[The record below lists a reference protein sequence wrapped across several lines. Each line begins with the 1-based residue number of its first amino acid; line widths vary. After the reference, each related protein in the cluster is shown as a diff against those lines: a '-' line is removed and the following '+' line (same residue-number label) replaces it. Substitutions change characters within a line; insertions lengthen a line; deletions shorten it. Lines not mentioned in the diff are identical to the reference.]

1 MEVMPRPKGSK
12 NKKTLEAEA
21 RLGER
26 IAEQR
31 TTMAQLEKEQ
41 KKLLKEIAAR
51 KDRLKTVQKELRR
64 TGKSV
69 EKLTAKKT
77 EVDAEYAEAAK
88 TQEMRQ
94 LVSAL
99 MDSGLSSQE
108 ILSRLG

>member
-1 MEVMPRPKGSK
+1 MPRPKGSK

-31 TTMAQLEKEQ
+31 AAMAQLEKEQ
-41 KKLLKEIAAR
+41 RKLLKEIDTR
-51 KDRLKTVQKELRR
+51 KERLRAVQRELNR
-64 TGKSV
+64 GKKNL

-77 EVDAEYAEAAK
+77 EVDAEANRAAK
-88 TQEMRQ
+88 QQEVTR
-94 LVSAL
+94 LVATL
-99 MDSGLSSQE
+99 MDNGMTTQE